1 MYYIMQREETPTVN
15 ATQLKA
21 SIPAEHGVNASY
33 KINHCNIVS
42 LYLIKAKYI
51 DSSFSVYQISFNA
64 LTKKRKLACL
74 CEKQHEINHGFK
86 KTRQSLLCFILWFPT
101 LKCDTLKTQ
110 LLHHTTML
118 DVWYERVWKL
128 WWIIYKAVFV
138 CLVSLSKGAR
148 LIGGWIEVSET
159 KKPTVSHG
167 VSGWLIVLLLVTIW
181 NRLTI
186 YGTLKYCWSYVYLYL
201 FIIYLWSL
209 TLLSMY
215 TCNSTLV

>member
-1 MYYIMQREETPTVN
+1 MQREETPTVN

-86 KTRQSLLCFILWFPT
+86 KN
-101 LKCDTLKTQ
+101 
-110 LLHHTTML
+110 
-118 DVWYERVWKL
+118 
-128 WWIIYKAVFV
+128 KAIFVVFHFM
-138 CLVSLSKGAR
+138 VS
-148 LIGGWIEVSET
+148 
-159 KKPTVSHG
+159 
-167 VSGWLIVLLLVTIW
+167 
-181 NRLTI
+181 
-186 YGTLKYCWSYVYLYL
+186 YLE
-201 FIIYLWSL
+201 
-209 TLLSMY
+209 M
-215 TCNSTLV
+215 

>member
-15 ATQLKA
+15 ATQLKV

-74 CEKQHEINHGFK
+74 CEKQHEINHGLK
-86 KTRQSLLCFILWFPT
+86 KTRQSLLCFISWFPT

-159 KKPTVSHG
+159 KKPTVS
-167 VSGWLIVLLLVTIW
+167 WCEWVTHCF
-181 NRLTI
+181 TI
-186 YGTLKYCWSYVYLYL
+186 GYYLKPSW
-201 FIIYLWSL
+201 
-209 TLLSMY
+209 LSMVPWNTVGATY
-215 TCNSTLV
+215 TCTYS